1 MGAGANASGVTARVM
16 SGIGAR
22 AASPKGRA
30 LLDRGGALA
39 TTTAA
44 RMTGVIRASGVSG
57 AAARVSAVATASA
70 NSIGGGLATRLRKS
84 DKARHFPTATGI
96 VFAEIDCKH
105 YNPSAVVALFLFL
118 FCLKRKG
125 YVEGV

>member
-1 MGAGANASGVTARVM
+1 MGAGANTSGVAARVM

-22 AASPKGRA
+22 AASPKGKA

-57 AAARVSAVATASA
+57 AAARVSTVARASA
-70 NSIGGGLATRLRKS
+70 NNVGGGLTTRLRKS
-84 DKARHFPTATGI
+84 DKARHFPTAIGI
-96 VFAEIDCKH
+96 AFDDTDRKH
-105 YNPSAVVALFLFL
+105 
-118 FCLKRKG
+118 
-125 YVEGV
+125 